1 MKTANFKK
9 AIVFCFILVPLLS
22 SIISTVHLV
31 DFFYLGNP
39 SWISY
44 TVAVAIELG
53 AVASFLTLSILSK
66 LNKTIVW
73 GMFFILFFMQV
84 IGNIYFS
91 YDWVTDKIA
100 QDPTWLS
107 NFREMM
113 EFFIY
118 KVDMKTSK
126 MILSL
131 LIGVPIPLISV
142 FLLKSTTDYLGTDV
156 EEYETPEPIVVSNP
170 EETASIDT
178 PYADQEVKDIENFV
192 EFAESS
198 IEEKKD
204 VEPEIHISE
213 ELSEEELADINR
225 RKRRHPARS

>member
-1 MKTANFKK
+1 
-9 AIVFCFILVPLLS
+9 
-22 SIISTVHLV
+22 V

-44 TVAVAIELG
+44 TVAVAIEVG

-84 IGNIYFS
+84 IGNVYFS
-91 YDWVTDKIA
+91 YDWVSSRISK
-100 QDPTWLS
+100 DPLWLN

-142 FLLKSTTDYLGTDV
+142 FLLKSTTDYLGNDAEFPTTIPAPVDYT
-156 EEYETPEPIVVSNP
+156 EYADPEPIEATDFVT
-170 EETASIDT
+170 EI
-178 PYADQEVKDIENFV
+178 VK
-192 EFAESS
+192 ESP
-198 IEEKKD
+198 IKEKKEVD
-204 VEPEIHISE
+204 PGIHITE
-213 ELSEEELADINR
+213 ELSENVKSR
-225 RKRRHPARS
+225 RRTHPARS

>member
-9 AIVFCFILVPLLS
+9 AIVCCFILVPLLS

-44 TVAVAIELG
+44 TVAIAIELG

-100 QDPTWLS
+100 QDPTWLA

-113 EFFIY
+113 EFFVY

-142 FLLKSTTDYLGTDV
+142 FLLKSTTDYLGTDAEPLDNIPV
-156 EEYETPEPIVVSNP
+156 TIDYPEYTDPENDEPVAEESL
-170 EETASIDT
+170 
-178 PYADQEVKDIENFV
+178 
-192 EFAESS
+192 
-198 IEEKKD
+198 IEEKKN

-213 ELSEEELADINR
+213 ELSEEELDEINR

>member
-9 AIVFCFILVPLLS
+9 AIVSCFVLVPLLS

-44 TVAVAIELG
+44 TVAIAIEVG

-84 IGNIYFS
+84 IGNVYFS
-91 YDWVTDKIA
+91 YDWVSLKILK
-100 QDPTWLS
+100 DPSWLN

-156 EEYETPEPIVVSNP
+156 ETTVDIPESVDYSEYADPEPTEPIKYSDYI
-170 EETASIDT
+170 EEML
-178 PYADQEVKDIENFV
+178 
-192 EFAESS
+192 
-198 IEEKKD
+198 IEEKKEAD
-204 VEPEIHISE
+204 PGIHITE
-213 ELSEEELADINR
+213 ELSEDAKSR
-225 RKRRHPARS
+225 RRAHPARA

>member
-9 AIVFCFILVPLLS
+9 AIVFCFVLVPLLS

-44 TVAVAIELG
+44 TIAVAIEVG

-84 IGNIYFS
+84 IGNVYFS
-91 YDWVTDKIA
+91 YDWVSLKISE
-100 QDPTWLS
+100 DPTWLN

-142 FLLKSTTDYLGTDV
+142 FLLKSTTDYLGTDSEPLADIPESIDYSEYADPEPTHPIVYSDYIDDKV
-156 EEYETPEPIVVSNP
+156 EETP
-170 EETASIDT
+170 
-178 PYADQEVKDIENFV
+178 
-192 EFAESS
+192 
-198 IEEKKD
+198 IEEKKEVD
-204 VEPEIHISE
+204 PGIHITE
-213 ELSEEELADINR
+213 ELSENVKSR
-225 RKRRHPARS
+225 RRTHPARS

>member
-1 MKTANFKK
+1 MKTQKFKSI
-9 AIVFCFILVPLLS
+9 IVCCFVLVPLLS

-31 DFFYLGNP
+31 DLFYLGNP

-44 TVAVAIELG
+44 TIAIAVEVG

-73 GMFFILFFMQV
+73 SMFSILFFMQV
-84 IGNIYFS
+84 VGNVYFS
-91 YDWVTDKIA
+91 YDWVSEKIA
-100 QDPTWLS
+100 KDPSWLS

-131 LIGVPIPLISV
+131 LIGIPIPLISV
-142 FLLKSTTDYLGTDV
+142 FLLKSTTDYLGTDEDTALTPILHKNV
-156 EEYETPEPIVVSNP
+156 E
-170 EETASIDT
+170 DT
-178 PYADQEVKDIENFV
+178 EKNVQFT
-192 EFAESS
+192 EST
-198 IEEKKD
+198 IEEKKE
-204 VEPEIHISE
+204 VEPEIHIIEDFSE
-213 ELSEEELADINR
+213 DEETTR
-225 RKRRHPARS
+225 KRKRRHPART

>member
-9 AIVFCFILVPLLS
+9 AIVSCFILVPLLS

-44 TVAVAIELG
+44 TVAFAIEIG

-84 IGNIYFS
+84 IGNVYFS
-91 YDWVTDKIA
+91 YDWVSLKIA
-100 QDPTWLS
+100 KDPLWLN

-142 FLLKSTTDYLGTDV
+142 FLLKSTTDYLGTDAEVSIDIPAPINYSEHTDPELTDPIVYSDYIDEKV
-156 EEYETPEPIVVSNP
+156 EETP
-170 EETASIDT
+170 
-178 PYADQEVKDIENFV
+178 
-192 EFAESS
+192 
-198 IEEKKD
+198 IEEKKEVD
-204 VEPEIHISE
+204 PGIHITE
-213 ELSEEELADINR
+213 ELSENVKSR
-225 RKRRHPARS
+225 RRTHPARS